1 MRSAK
6 KLNIEVGPITV
17 NIPPPLPTHVHTVA
31 AQQPGAGSNFKDF
44 YQSSIKSFNK
54 PEMQQQSLT
63 IKAADY
69 IKRNEGVKNTLYKD
83 SKGFWTIGIGHLV
96 TPEEYKNFKGK
107 VLSDR
112 EVLNIFQKDLDK
124 KMSLVKSHFGSAFDN
139 FSQNLQIAI
148 LDGYFRG
155 DLSGSP
161 RTRKLL
167 LSNNFKA
174 AAKEYLNNNE
184 YRAALASGSGVA
196 KRMQRNAAIIAA
208 ER

>member
-1 MRSAK
+1 MGPAR

-31 AQQPGAGSNFKDF
+31 AQQPTAGSNFKDF

-54 PEMQQQSLT
+54 PDLQQHSL
-63 IKAADY
+63 IVKAADY
-69 IKRNEGVKNTLYKD
+69 IKRNEGVRNTLYKD
-83 SKGFWTIGIGHLV
+83 SKGYWTIGIGHLV
-96 TPEEYKNFKGK
+96 TPEEYKNFKGRT
-107 VLSDR
+107 LSEQ
-112 EVLNIFQKDLDK
+112 EVLNLFQKDLNK
-124 KMSLVKSHFGSAFDN
+124 KMSLVRSHFGPVFDS

-155 DLSGSP
+155 DLAGSP

-184 YRAALASGSGVA
+184 YKAALASGSGVA

-208 ER
+208 EN

>member
-17 NIPPPLPTHVHTVA
+17 NIPPPLPSQVHTVA
-31 AQQPGAGSNFKDF
+31 DQQPAAGSSFKNF

-54 PEMQQQSLT
+54 PEIQQSSL
-63 IKAADY
+63 INKAADY
-69 IKRNEGVKNTLYKD
+69 IKRNEGIKNTLYKD
-83 SKGFWTIGIGHLV
+83 SKGYWTIGIGHLV
-96 TPEEYKNFKGK
+96 TPEEYKTFKGK
-107 VLSDR
+107 VLSDK
-112 EVLNIFQKDLDK
+112 EILELFQKDLNK
-124 KMSLVKSHFGSAFDN
+124 KMSLVRSHFGSAFDN
-139 FSQNLQIAI
+139 YSQDLQIAI

-155 DLSGSP
+155 DLAGSP

-167 LSNNFKA
+167 LGNNFKA

-184 YRAALASGSGVA
+184 YKAALSSGSGVA

-208 ER
+208 EM